1 MLTLYQS
8 NRLSVLKSLLFE
20 ILQRHKSANPLDS
33 ETILVGNVAIENWLT
48 IALASEFKIMVG
60 INFESPSDFLWQLQQ
75 QLGSCAKDNPLDKS
89 SLTWK
94 IISIIDDYIDDDNF
108 IALKQ
113 YINYGNHTE
122 LRKYQ
127 LAQII
132 AKLFIY
138 FMRDSPDLLTF
149 SIFDYY
155 ITYDNLMVLKRYIN
169 YGKHTELR
177 KYQLAQSIAKLFVDY
192 INYRPDLLISWQN
205 CDIDN
210 KDKETDSQEN
220 MWQPILWRSLKAK
233 IDANNNNLIANIL
246 QPERLST
253 ITAAK
258 PKNIFLF
265 GINSLPKPILQAFYV
280 LSETVNIHLFSH
292 NPCSY
297 YWGDNLVNRKKAKN
311 ITPINDTSS
320 HVILDTM
327 GKLGRDYFNNL
338 HELEVNIID
347 AFADD
352 YQHTILS
359 NIQRDI
365 YKLQDSRKTTEK
377 YKFSATDDSLLFH
390 SCHSQLRELQ
400 VLHDR
405 LLNWFSKDAK
415 LTPKDILIVAPDINL
430 YTPWIKAVFAKDK
443 HTDITYI
450 PYSVC
455 GVATKHLNNYAST
468 LLKLLRL
475 NTTMCT
481 GEAILKILSVT
492 EVRQKFSISY
502 EDLTIIRYWI
512 NKLNIC
518 WGLDK
523 NHRHNFLDIANDF
536 NTWEFGIQRL
546 LLGYAIPE
554 ADGIYQQILPSELA
568 NGRTADLVGK
578 LADFIATLKN
588 IATSCPQQASI
599 SSWINW
605 LNNAIENIYLINDD
619 AIEFNIEVATILAKL
634 ANNISSSNYTKA
646 IDKDVLNS
654 YLTAEL
660 YNDTEKAYIPNGKL
674 TFTNINHVSSGIP
687 FKIVCFLGMNSA
699 DFPSYDTPVDFDLK
713 AKNLRAGDELKKDQ
727 DKYNFMQLFVSAEQK
742 VHISFIGQSINDN
755 SIKMPSIAIEEIIDY
770 FNLSFDIDKTS
781 KQNPLMF
788 KHALQPFSSKNFQ
801 NIASNYFSYATN
813 WQVTN
818 NQQQTDNTNI
828 INLEQATDSLTLK
841 ALISCFK
848 NPVKYFYNR
857 CLGIYFEDPEAILAN
872 SEPFNIDG
880 LASYQFKQQI
890 IEVLYN
896 NQQINESKN
905 LYKAAG
911 MLPHYVFAD
920 CVIDNIVTKLDK
932 ILPWMQELNVKLNNN
947 ISIDINFAE
956 KSNFSITA
964 EITNFANGNLVF
976 IHPVDKIKGKHIIE
990 AWLAHLCCCTQQP
1003 TTTHILCLDERSFLK
1018 PVDAPQAVNYL
1029 FKLTKIYQ
1037 QASTTTIPWLPC
1049 IGYKII
1055 TKIKKDKSKG
1065 ATIDVND
1072 FVNKQLENYIT
1083 DTYNDLDVYLARVYP
1098 DLNSHHQQF
1107 YSLTDSI
1114 FSPVLEYFKKAN

>member
-20 ILQRHKSANPLDS
+20 ILQLHKSTNPLDS
-33 ETILVGNVAIENWLT
+33 ETILVGNAAIENWLT
-48 IALASEFKIMVG
+48 IALASEFKIMAG
-60 INFESPSDFLWQLQQ
+60 INFKSPSNFLWQLQQ
-75 QLGSCAKDNPLDKS
+75 QQLGSFAKDNLLDKS

-127 LAQII
+127 LAQ
-132 AKLFIY
+132 
-138 FMRDSPDLLTF
+138 
-149 SIFDYY
+149 
-155 ITYDNLMVLKRYIN
+155 
-169 YGKHTELR
+169 
-177 KYQLAQSIAKLFVDY
+177 SIAKLFVDY

-205 CDIDN
+205 YGSKAI
-210 KDKETDSQEN
+210 DSQEN
-220 MWQPILWRSLKAK
+220 MWQPILWRSLKEK
-233 IDANNNNLIANIL
+233 IDANNSDLIFNIL

-253 ITAAK
+253 TEK

-280 LSETVNIHLFSH
+280 LSETVNIHLFSY

-297 YWGDNLVNRKKAKN
+297 YWGDNLINRKKTKN
-311 ITPINDTSS
+311 IAPINDTSS

-352 YQHTILS
+352 YQNTILS

-405 LLNWFSKDAK
+405 LLNWFSKDAN

-455 GVATKHLNNYAST
+455 GAATKHLNDYASI
-468 LLKLLRL
+468 LLKLLML
-475 NTTMCT
+475 NTARCT
-481 GEAILKILSVT
+481 GEELLEILAVT
-492 EVRQKFSISY
+492 AVRQKFAISY

-554 ADGIYQQILPSELA
+554 VDGIYQQILPSELA

-599 SSWINW
+599 STWTNW

-619 AIEFNIEVATILAKL
+619 AIEFNVEVATILAKL
-634 ANNISSSNYTKA
+634 AHNISSSNYTQA

-660 YNDTEKAYIPNGKL
+660 YNDTKKSYIPNGKL

-770 FNLSFDIDKTS
+770 FKLSFDVDKNKIS

-813 WQVTN
+813 WQATN

-828 INLEQATDSLTLK
+828 INLEQAPDSLTLK

-857 CLGIYFEDPEAILAN
+857 CLGIYFEDPEALLAN

-880 LASYQFKQQI
+880 LASYKLKQQI

-896 NQQINESKN
+896 NQQISESNN

-920 CVIDNIVTKLDK
+920 CVIDNIITKLDK
-932 ILPWMQELNVKLNNN
+932 ILPWMHELNVKLNNN

-956 KSNFSITA
+956 KSNLNITA
-964 EITNFANGNLVF
+964 EVTNFANGNLVF

-1003 TTTHILCLDERSFLK
+1003 TTTHILCLEKRLLLK
-1018 PVDAPQAVNYL
+1018 PVDAPQAIDYL
-1029 FKLTKIYQ
+1029 LQLTAIYQ
-1037 QASTTTIPWLPC
+1037 QASTTAIPWLPC
-1049 IGYKII
+1049 ISYNII
-1055 TKIKKDKSKG
+1055 TKIKKDESKG
-1065 ATIDVND
+1065 ATIDANG

-1083 DTYNDLDVYLARVYP
+1083 DTYNDPDVYLARVYP

-1107 YSLTDSI
+1107 YSLTDTI
-1114 FSPVLEYFKKAN
+1114 FTPVLEYLEQAN